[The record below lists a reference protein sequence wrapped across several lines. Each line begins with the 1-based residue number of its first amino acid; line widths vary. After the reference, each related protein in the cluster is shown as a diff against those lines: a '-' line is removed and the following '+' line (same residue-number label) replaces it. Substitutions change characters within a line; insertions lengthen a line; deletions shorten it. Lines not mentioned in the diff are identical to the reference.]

1 MADHTKDVVLNLLT
15 QVEIIEANLEIDR
28 VIGCVVYPATELAG
42 PGIVQHIDG
51 DRFSIGELD
60 GSRSDRIKEISR
72 RINIRS

>member
-51 DRFSIGELD
+51 DRF
-60 GSRSDRIKEISR
+60 
-72 RINIRS
+72 